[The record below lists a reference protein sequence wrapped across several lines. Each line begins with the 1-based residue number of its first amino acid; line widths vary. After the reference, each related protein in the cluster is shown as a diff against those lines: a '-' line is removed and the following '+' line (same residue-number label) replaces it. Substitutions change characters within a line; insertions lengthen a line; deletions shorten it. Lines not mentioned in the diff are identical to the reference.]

1 MRFLTFACIAL
12 IVLIALAFAY
22 YVKITNDIIKTQER
36 EIASLKRER
45 GALKK
50 HVETLSRRKV
60 VKVEN
65 ITINTDPD
73 YLPSYPSKEGFK

>member
-12 IVLIALAFAY
+12 IVLIAASFAFYARL
-22 YVKITNDIIKTQER
+22 TNNIIKDQER
-36 EIASLKRER
+36 EISRLKRER

-50 HVETLSRRKV
+50 HIERISRRKV

-65 ITINTDPD
+65 ITINSDPD
-73 YLPSYPSKEGFK
+73 YLPSYPSREGF